1 MHIFKY
7 HHFTCAVGDTLD
19 ARLNELGLQGW
30 RLHTCEP
37 IRSTGLVGSGPLEA
51 FVVMDMTMVT
61 ADEETAGEP
70 RSEGIAM
77 RN

>member
-7 HHFTCAVGDTLD
+7 HTFTCAAGDILE

-37 IRSTGLVGSGPLEA
+37 IRSSGSAGSGPLEA
-51 FVVMDMTMVT
+51 FVVMDMTMV

-70 RSEGIAM
+70 RSEGLAM
-77 RN
+77 KG

>member
-7 HHFTCAVGDTLD
+7 HTFTCAAGDILE

-37 IRSTGLVGSGPLEA
+37 IRNIGSAGSGPLEA

-61 ADEETAGEP
+61 DEEPAGEP
-70 RSEGIAM
+70 RSEGLAM
-77 RN
+77 KG